1 LNSLLGTFTLTSL
14 SFGDNT
20 ESFPHEHSPWEE
32 YGLPVPHNAVLNECR
47 ISPPRR
53 WIIVLRY
60 FQHFFFCCSFLQQNL
75 LFQCNLLRNASLPK
89 SSPRLLLAP
98 GVAACN
104 ALAFSRSQQQRAL
117 CLSGHTMLLLRS
129 LMRGAERS
137 SSHDKLLHQTLRHV
151 NSMAVAV
158 HLNSVSVVCVV
169 AVTEEQHYP
178 LIVNL
183 SDSVGAVK
191 VKLLSMA
198 HCDGW
203 SDLVGVWFDGR
214 QLQERCF
221 LAECGIQSNGTIKM
235 VLSTSGMPIFVKT
248 LTGRTVTIY
257 PQSSDS
263 ISRMKFYIWFYTGV
277 PPDQQRVIFAGKQ
290 LEDGRLLSDY
300 NIQKEDTVHL
310 VLRLRGL
317 GAFVS
322 RNDAEQSSSGVCI
335 PASCCSGA
343 QWVMQP
349 ALPLP
354 PPAPRAVAALA
365 LSFVPK
371 HYCAFRSPRIP
382 NSESLVPFSC
392 LTEQACASLKMR
404 IEQAHTSAFSL
415 VPHTQ
420 TASQRMA
427 ACNQIYLNL
436 VNSNCESDFRL
447 VLTLHE
453 LRTHIGDSACRRI
466 FSALETDAPDA
477 VVLRRTAAT
486 GSWIGFHTDTFA
498 RTVQVRIT

>member
-1 LNSLLGTFTLTSL
+1 
-14 SFGDNT
+14 
-20 ESFPHEHSPWEE
+20 
-32 YGLPVPHNAVLNECR
+32 
-47 ISPPRR
+47 
-53 WIIVLRY
+53 
-60 FQHFFFCCSFLQQNL
+60 
-75 LFQCNLLRNASLPK
+75 
-89 SSPRLLLAP
+89 
-98 GVAACN
+98 
-104 ALAFSRSQQQRAL
+104 
-117 CLSGHTMLLLRS
+117 MLLLGS
-129 LMRGAERS
+129 LMRGAQRS
-137 SSHDKLLHQTLRHV
+137 SAHAKLLHHTLRRI
-151 NSMAVAV
+151 NSRAVAV
-158 HLNSVSVVCVV
+158 SLNSISVVCVV

-191 VKLLSMA
+191 VKLLSMV

-203 SDLVGVWFDGR
+203 SDLMGVWFGGR
-214 QLQERCF
+214 QLQERCS
-221 LAECGIQSNGTIKM
+221 LAECGILPKGTIKM

-263 ISRMKFYIWFYTGV
+263 IHMMKFHIWYYTGI

-290 LEDGRLLSDY
+290 LEDGRFLSDY

-322 RNDAEQSSSGVCI
+322 PNDVEQSSSGVCI

-365 LSFVPK
+365 RSFVPK
-371 HYCAFRSPRIP
+371 RYCAFGSPRIP
-382 NSESLVPFSC
+382 TSESLVPFSC
-392 LTEQACASLKMR
+392 VTEQACASLKML
-404 IEQAHTSAFSL
+404 IEQAHASAFTS
-415 VPHTQ
+415 VSHTETSTQ
-420 TASQRMA
+420 CMA
-427 ACNQIYLNL
+427 ACNQIALNL
-436 VNSNCESDFRL
+436 VSSNCESDFRL

-453 LRTHIGDSACRRI
+453 LRTHIGDSACRYI

-477 VVLRRTAAT
+477 IVLRRTAAT

-498 RTVQVRIT
+498 RTVQVRMC